1 MSPLTYL
8 AAVLTLGILAQ
19 WLAWRFRLP
28 SILLLLA
35 FGFGLSATTGT
46 SIDDFMEEQTLLAI
60 TGLFVAI
67 ILFEGG
73 LTLKFS
79 ELREAGSPVVRL
91 CTWGVLIAG
100 VLTSFAANLVFGWD
114 WRVAALLGAILVVT
128 GPTVVGPLLRLIKPT
143 RKVASIVKWEG
154 IVVDPIGAIAAVLVF
169 QVAISAGVQDAISD
183 LLKGLFL
190 TLIVGFG
197 LAFSLARVIELLL
210 KHHLIPD
217 FLESVFLLAVVAA
230 SFALSNAVQAES
242 GLLTVTLLGIALANQ
257 KTVSVKQVLEFKE
270 HLRVLIISLLFI
282 LLSGRIE
289 LASLKSIL
297 VPGLIF
303 LALLIFI
310 VRPASVLLANLGSQQ
325 TTFNENLFL
334 AALAPRGIVAAAVAS
349 IFALEFSHAA
359 HDGMM
364 VEAIAQQADQLVPV
378 TFIVIIGTVMVYGL
392 LAVPLARGLG
402 VAAKSTKGVL
412 FAGADRWT
420 RMLAKALNSDGH
432 PVLLLDTKFEK
443 ISSAKMEGL
452 PAVRANILSEFAEE
466 NLELTGIGQLIAAT
480 PNDEINTMAAQEFGH
495 LFGKAN
501 CWQLTPTDADAHH
514 SKAVDHR
521 QRARL
526 CFHGGPKFRELEN
539 LALSGASIKKTR
551 LTEIFT
557 LADFVREHGESAR
570 ILFMN
575 HPEKGLGPV
584 EPKTENL
591 PAGTQIY
598 ALVPEEESPKNQ
610 KASEEEKAQPM
621 GL

>member
-1 MSPLTYL
+1 MTPLTYL
-8 AAVLTLGILAQ
+8 AAVLSLGILAQ

-35 FGFGLSATTGT
+35 FGFGLSAFTGT
-46 SIDDFMEEQTLLAI
+46 RIDAFMEEETLLAI

-79 ELREAGSPVVRL
+79 ELREAGSPVRRL
-91 CTWGVLIAG
+91 CTITVLIAG
-100 VLTSFAANLVFGWD
+100 VLTSIAAKWIFHWD
-114 WRVAALLGAILVVT
+114 WRVASLLGAILVVT

-169 QVAISAGVQDAISD
+169 QVAISSGVQDAIGD
-183 LLKGLFL
+183 LLRALFF
-190 TLIVGFG
+190 TLLVGFG
-197 LAFSLARVIELLL
+197 LAFILGRIIEELLRR
-210 KHHLIPD
+210 HLIPD

-230 SFALSNAVQAES
+230 SFALSNAIQKES
-242 GLLTVTLLGIALANQ
+242 GLLTVTVLGILLANQ
-257 KTVSVKQVLEFKE
+257 KSVSVKQVLEFKE

-289 LASLKSIL
+289 LSSLREAL

-303 LALLIFI
+303 LTVLIVVI
-310 VRPASVLLANLGSQQ
+310 RPASVLLANIGSKQ
-325 TTFNENLFL
+325 TTFQENLFL
-334 AALAPRGIVAAAVAS
+334 AAMAPRGIVAAAVAS

-359 HDGMM
+359 HDYGLAENI
-364 VEAIAQQADQLVPV
+364 VQQAEQLVPV
-378 TFIVIIGTVMVYGL
+378 TFIVIIGTVLIYGL
-392 LAVPLARGLG
+392 LAVPLARALG
-402 VAAKSTKGVL
+402 VAAKSTRGVL
-412 FAGADRWT
+412 FAGADKWT
-420 RMLAKALNSDGH
+420 RLLAKALHEDGH
-432 PVLLLDTKFEK
+432 PVLLLDTKYEK
-443 ISSAKMEGL
+443 VASAKMEGL
-452 PAVRANILSEFAEE
+452 SAIRANILSEFAEE

-501 CWQLTPTDADAHH
+501 CWQLTPYDSDQHH

-526 CFHGGPKFRELEN
+526 CFLEGPKFRDLEAMALRGAVIKNTLLTEKFTLEN
-539 LALSGASIKKTR
+539 FLGNHDGA
-551 LTEIFT
+551 
-557 LADFVREHGESAR
+557 AR
-570 ILFMN
+570 VLFMN
-575 HPEKGLGPV
+575 HPEKGLMPLDA
-584 EPKTENL
+584 EAESKDL
-591 PAGTQIY
+591 PIGTTIY
-598 ALVPEEESPKNQ
+598 AMVPEEASKPKDET
-610 KASEEEKAQPM
+610 SEPM